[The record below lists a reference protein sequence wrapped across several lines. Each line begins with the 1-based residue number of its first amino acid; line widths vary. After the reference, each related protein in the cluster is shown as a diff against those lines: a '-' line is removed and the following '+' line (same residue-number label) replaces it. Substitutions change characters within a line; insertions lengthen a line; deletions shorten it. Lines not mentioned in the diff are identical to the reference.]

1 MKYVYVLRDINLKL
15 EDSSRLG
22 IIGYNGVGKMILFRL
37 FFQVYLLMLGKVI
50 IEGKILVLIDFIFG
64 MDFNVIGLKN
74 IEFRLVF
81 MGCIF
86 KEV

>member
-1 MKYVYVLRDINLKL
+1 
-15 EDSSRLG
+15 
-22 IIGYNGVGKMILFRL
+22 
-37 FFQVYLLMLGKVI
+37 MLGKVI